1 MEITDPSFN
10 YDRLGQT
17 YSSHRQADP
26 RIAAYLDNALGSART
41 ILNVGAGSGS
51 YEPADRYVI
60 AVEPSSVM
68 RSQRQSLNKMPAVI
82 GRGDALPFDDQ
93 SFDACMALLTL
104 HHWPDMGKGLRE
116 LKRVARRVIIMTFDP
131 NALDDFFPGSLLW
144 APGSIPAKRSQVGP
158 IGLGLLAARPGDAI
172 CRSSA

>member
-10 YDRLGQT
+10 YDRP
-17 YSSHRQADP
+17 RADLFQSPAGRP
-26 RIAAYLDNALGSART
+26 RIAAYLDKALGSART
-41 ILNVGAGSGS
+41 VLNVGAGSGS

-68 RSQRQSLNKMPAVI
+68 RSQRQRLNQVPAVT
-82 GRGDALPFDDQ
+82 GKRGDALPFDDQ

-116 LKRVARRVIIMTFDP
+116 LKRVARRVIVMTFDP
-131 NALDDFFPGSLLW
+131 NALDDFWNIHYFPRV
-144 APGSIPAKRSQVGP
+144 IEIEKRRYPTVEF
-158 IGLGLLAARPGDAI
+158 ILG
-172 CRSSA
+172 